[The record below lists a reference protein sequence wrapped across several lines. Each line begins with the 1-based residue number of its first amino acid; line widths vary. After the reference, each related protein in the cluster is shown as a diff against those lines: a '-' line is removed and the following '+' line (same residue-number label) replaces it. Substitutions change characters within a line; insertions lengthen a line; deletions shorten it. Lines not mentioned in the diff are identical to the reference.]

1 MIKKIFSFWSIDKTV
16 GKIFLVLIAWFLI
29 YLPLLGKRE
38 LQGNEP
44 RRILPAKTMLKTGDW
59 ITPELAGQ
67 KYYKKPPLINW
78 LIAVSFKIFGDSSER
93 SARIVSA
100 IATLIMALF
109 LLSFNSSVNSSH
121 TPLIIV
127 LIYLSSVGVIIH
139 GRLIEIEAAFTAFTG
154 IASLCWLNSFSAG
167 SRGLKL
173 WLFPSILIGFGLL
186 MKGPI
191 ILMFFYVLIICVLH
205 KTQELKE
212 LYSPAHIIGILAMLL
227 IFFLWALNL
236 DALNS
241 PSGGA
246 TTTWKHEVLDR
257 MNPIGIDYGHWAQSI
272 FHSAFFFLPWVIFL
286 PLAWSRE
293 LAFESSLKEN
303 IFKSSRTALI
313 INFAI
318 VNLIP
323 DTQARYSVPLLPLF
337 AYVCG
342 IAILSGDNKKFLLK
356 AWRTFLLVLN
366 NILIILIFLSSILL
380 HSGLL
385 EKIIAQSNTLKSNAL
400 FPFSTPAF
408 FTTLLFFLIAIYAYF
423 LVFKYRDSLYNVYNL
438 CMATLAQT
446 ILFMLLFFIIVIP
459 FEQMFDKK
467 KYFAKNI
474 NEAVPE
480 NIPIYVL
487 NVGYQPFLYYLRE
500 PNKSIYNFESLS
512 KTTEYVLTNESTYS
526 QMLSELKKTPSLFNG
541 RQFCEIRKIKYKK
554 YNYYLLKFLKENNS
568 SSNFEN

>member
-1 MIKKIFSFWSIDKTV
+1 MIKKIFSFWSVNKTA
-16 GKIFLVLIAWFLI
+16 GKIFLVLIAWLLI

-100 IATLIMALF
+100 IATLLMS
-109 LLSFNSSVNSSH
+109 LLLLRLNSSVNSSH
-121 TPLIIV
+121 TPLIIA
-127 LIYLSSVGVIIH
+127 LIYISSVGVIIH

-154 IASLCWLNSFSAG
+154 ISSLCWLNSFSSG
-167 SRGLKL
+167 SRGIKL
-173 WLFPSILIGFGLL
+173 WLLPSIVIGFGLL

-191 ILMFFYVLIICVLH
+191 ILMFFYVLIICVLY
-205 KTQELKE
+205 KTKELKE
-212 LYSPAHIIGILAMLL
+212 LYSPAHIIGILAMLI

-246 TTTWKHEVLDR
+246 ATTWRHEVLDR
-257 MNPIGIDYGHWAQSI
+257 MNPIGIDYGHWAKSI
-272 FHSAFFFLPWVIFL
+272 FHSAFFFLPWLIFL

-303 IFKSSRTALI
+303 VFKSSRTALI
-313 INFAI
+313 INFAL

-342 IAILSGDNKKFLLK
+342 IAILSADNKKFLLT

-366 NILIILIFLSSILL
+366 NVLMILIFLSSIFI

-385 EKIIAQSNTLKSNAL
+385 EKIIPQSNILKSNSL
-400 FPFSTPAF
+400 FPFSPPEF
-408 FTTLLFFLIAIYAYF
+408 LTTGLFFLIAIYTYF

-438 CMATLAQT
+438 CMGTLAQT
-446 ILFMLLFFIIVIP
+446 ILFMMLFFIIVIP
-459 FEQMFDKK
+459 LEQMFDKK
-467 KYFAKNI
+467 KYFAKSV
-474 NEAVPE
+474 NELVPE
-480 NIPIYVL
+480 NTPIYIL
-487 NVGYQPFLYYLRE
+487 DVGYQPFLYYLRE
-500 PNKSIYNFESLS
+500 PNQSIYHLDSILN
-512 KTTEYVLTNESTYS
+512 TTEYVLTNESTYS

-554 YNYYLLKFLKENNS
+554 YNYYLLKFLKENNRNS
-568 SSNFEN
+568 SSEN